1 MTTYHVINP
10 LKHNRRSYLPGSFI
24 DLPDSIAQPLLAMDD
39 PVIAE
44 IVMPPPS
51 REELLEVLEAIAA
64 SDAEIVS
71 ELETEPVETGVTL
84 LNLNRASAE
93 ELEALPYINL
103 ARAQS
108 IVDKRAELGA
118 FTSFDQVPHFRD
130 EHLPMVTL

>member
-44 IVMPPPS
+44 IVTPPS
-51 REELLEVLEAIAA
+51 REELLEAIAA

-71 ELETEPVETGVTL
+71 ELETEPAETGVTL
-84 LNLNRASAE
+84 LNLNKASAE